1 MFAITSSIPTFK
13 EIFKSKFYEKAKC
26 YFQFRYIFNGR
37 SFCSLEY
44 PSFKTSIKH
53 LVYAV
58 EKVEMDYT
66 KICEDSPIYCMLDY
80 STNEEEEKSRQVLQ
94 EIYQLLQI
102 EPENYLMTSWNFE
115 TFIQKSLDNN
125 LNRPLLFLMDYLL
138 MRKDEAIFK
147 TVLVHD
153 LPQLLS
159 QDQVNIFQFLQEFR
173 PSE

>member
-1 MFAITSSIPTFK
+1 
-13 EIFKSKFYEKAKC
+13 
-26 YFQFRYIFNGR
+26 
-37 SFCSLEY
+37 
-44 PSFKTSIKH
+44 
-53 LVYAV
+53 
-58 EKVEMDYT
+58 
-66 KICEDSPIYCMLDY
+66 MLDY